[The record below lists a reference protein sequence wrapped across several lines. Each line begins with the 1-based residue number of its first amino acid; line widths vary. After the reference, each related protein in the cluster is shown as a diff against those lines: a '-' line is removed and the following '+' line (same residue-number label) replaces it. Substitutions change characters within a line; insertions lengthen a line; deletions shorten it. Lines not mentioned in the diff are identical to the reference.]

1 MEKQHI
7 TDHTAGLAHSKMGL
21 RKPMEKINK
30 IYGPPGTGKTFRLI
44 RRVKAY
50 ERIGVPLHKIGYF
63 AFTRKAAE
71 EARKRI
77 NVSEKEVPYFQTI
90 HAFCYHLLGLSEEDI
105 MQPYHYEDLGK
116 KLNIR
121 VSFNDKYNEEETH
134 FLSCNNPYFQ
144 MIQKAINKDIDIRTE
159 FDLNEHDK
167 KQVKDYDTLNH
178 IYRNFL
184 VYKDKNNLFDFN
196 DIIKSVL
203 HSNKIPQFKVI
214 FIDEA
219 QDLSPLQWQLYD
231 KLKYHCEQMYL
242 AGDDDQAIYA
252 WAGADV
258 KRFVQE
264 PAREIVLRKSRRIS
278 KAVQEESTGP
288 INNIIGIRK
297 LKKYYPRDYEG
308 ESHYI
313 SDLNQVDLTKG
324 KWLILTRTKSNL
336 LDIMKDLKRKNFY
349 YQSNKGKS
357 FKVGM
362 YEAAIAYTKWTKG
375 EVLDEKEIGAV
386 KEYIPTGNWD
396 KKIPWYDKFV
406 ADQKEILYLRNLI
419 ASKEN
424 LKEKARIWLSTIHA
438 IKGGE
443 EDNVILSL
451 HQGRTV
457 QQGIKSSVD
466 KQDEE
471 HRVWYVGITRARNN
485 LYKLRAKK
493 KLREYQL

>member
-1 MEKQHI
+1 
-7 TDHTAGLAHSKMGL
+7 
-21 RKPMEKINK
+21 MEKINK
-30 IYGPPGTGKTFRLI
+30 IYGPPGTGKTYRLI
-44 RRVKAY
+44 KRVKAY
-50 ERIGVPLHKIGYF
+50 QRKGVPLHKIGYF

-77 NVSEKEVPYFQTI
+77 NVPEKQVPYFQTL
-90 HAFCYHLLGLSEEDI
+90 HAFCYHLIGLKEEDI
-105 MQPYHYEDLGK
+105 IQPYHYEDLGK

-121 VSFNDKYNEEETH
+121 VSFTDKYNEEETH
-134 FLSCNNPYFQ
+134 FLTCNNPYFQ
-144 MIQKAINKDIDIRTE
+144 MIQRAVNKDIDIRQE

-167 KQVKDYDTLNH
+167 RKINYDTLNH
-178 IYRNFL
+178 IYRNL
-184 VYKDKNNLFDFN
+184 QIYKDKNNLFDFN
-196 DIIKSVL
+196 DIIKSVIN
-203 HSNKIPQFKVI
+203 SDKIPKFKAI

-231 KLKYHCEQMYL
+231 KLKEHCDQIYL

-264 PAREIVLRKSRRIS
+264 PAKERILRQSRRIS
-278 KAVQEESTGP
+278 MSVQAEARYP
-288 INNIIGIRK
+288 ITRIQGIRK
-297 LKKYYPRDYEG
+297 RKHYLPRDYDG
-308 ESHYI
+308 ESRYI
-313 SDLNQVDLTKG
+313 ADLNQVNLTKG

-336 LDIMKDLKRKNFY
+336 LDIMKDLRRKNFY

-362 YEAAIAYTKWTKG
+362 YEAAAAYTKWTMG
-375 EVLDEKEIGAV
+375 EILNEKDINAV
-386 KEYIPTGNWD
+386 KEFIPSGKWD
-396 KKIPWYDKFV
+396 AKVPWYDKFI

-457 QQGIKSSVD
+457 QQGIKLSVD

-485 LYKLRAKK
+485 IYKLRAKK
-493 KLREYQL
+493 KLKEYQL

>member
-1 MEKQHI
+1 MQ
-7 TDHTAGLAHSKMGL
+7 
-21 RKPMEKINK
+21 KINK

-50 ERIGVPLHKIGYF
+50 ERKGVPLHKIGYF

-77 NVSEKEVPYFQTI
+77 NVSEKEVPYFQTL
-90 HAFCYHLLGLSEEDI
+90 HAFCYHLLGLNEEDI
-105 MQPYHYEDLGK
+105 IQPYHYEDLGK

-121 VSFNDKYNEEETH
+121 VSFTDKYNEEETH
-134 FLSCNNPYFQ
+134 FLTCNNPYFQ
-144 MIQKAINKDIDIRTE
+144 MIQRAINKDITIRKE

-167 KQVKDYDTLNH
+167 KQVKDFDTLDH
-178 IYRNFL
+178 IYKNL
-184 VYKDKNNLFDFN
+184 QIYKNKNSLYDFN
-196 DIIKSVL
+196 DIIKSVIN
-203 HSNKIPQFKVI
+203 SDKIPHFKAI

-231 KLKYHCEQMYL
+231 KLKEHCDQIYL

-264 PAREIVLRKSRRIS
+264 PAKERILKQSRRIS
-278 KAVQEESTGP
+278 MAVQAEARYP
-288 INNIIGIRK
+288 IMRIEGVRK
-297 LKKYYPRDYEG
+297 KKFYRPRSYDG
-308 ESHYI
+308 ESRYI
-313 SDLNQVDLTKG
+313 ADLNQVDLTKG

-336 LDIMKDLKRKNFY
+336 LDIMKDLRRKNFY

-362 YEAAIAYTKWTKG
+362 YEAAAAYTKWTND
-375 EVLDEKEIGAV
+375 EVLNEKEINSI
-386 KEYIPTGNWD
+386 KEYIPNADWD
-396 KKIPWYDKFV
+396 AKVPWYDKFIT
-406 ADQKEILYLRNLI
+406 DQKEILYLRNLI

-457 QQGIKSSVD
+457 QQGIKLSID

-485 LYKLRAKK
+485 IYKLRAKK
-493 KLREYQL
+493 KLKEYQL

>member
-1 MEKQHI
+1 M
-7 TDHTAGLAHSKMGL
+7 T
-21 RKPMEKINK
+21 N
-30 IYGPPGTGKTFRLI
+30 
-44 RRVKAY
+44 
-50 ERIGVPLHKIGYF
+50 
-63 AFTRKAAE
+63 
-71 EARKRI
+71 
-77 NVSEKEVPYFQTI
+77 
-90 HAFCYHLLGLSEEDI
+90 
-105 MQPYHYEDLGK
+105 
-116 KLNIR
+116 
-121 VSFNDKYNEEETH
+121 
-134 FLSCNNPYFQ
+134 
-144 MIQKAINKDIDIRTE
+144 
-159 FDLNEHDK
+159 
-167 KQVKDYDTLNH
+167 
-178 IYRNFL
+178 
-184 VYKDKNNLFDFN
+184 
-196 DIIKSVL
+196 
-203 HSNKIPQFKVI
+203 
-214 FIDEA
+214 
-219 QDLSPLQWQLYD
+219 
-231 KLKYHCEQMYL
+231 
-242 AGDDDQAIYA
+242 DDDQAIYA

-258 KRFVQE
+258 NRFVKE
-264 PAREIVLRKSRRIS
+264 PAREIVLRRSRRIS
-278 KAVQEESTGP
+278 KAVQEESTRP

-313 SDLNQVDLTKG
+313 SDLNQVDLTQG

-362 YEAAIAYTKWTKG
+362 YEAAVAYTKWTMG
-375 EVLDEKEIGAV
+375 EILDEKEISAV
-386 KEYIPTGNWD
+386 KEFIPTGNWD
-396 KKIPWYDKFV
+396 VKVPWYDKFV

-471 HRVWYVGITRARNN
+471 HRVWYVGVTRARNN

>member
-1 MEKQHI
+1 MV
-7 TDHTAGLAHSKMGL
+7 GLDPFQMDL

-144 MIQKAINKDIDIRTE
+144 MIQRAINKDIDIRAE

-178 IYRNFL
+178 IYRNLL

-203 HSNKIPQFKVI
+203 HSDKIPLFKAI

-264 PAREIVLRKSRRIS
+264 PAREIVLKQSRRIS
-278 KAVQEESTGP
+278 MAVQGESRYP
-288 INNIIGIRK
+288 IAKIKGIRK
-297 LKKYYPRDYEG
+297 IKNYRPRNYVG

-313 SDLNQVDLTKG
+313 SDLNQVDLTQG

-362 YEAAIAYTKWTKG
+362 YEAAVAYTKWTMG
-375 EVLDEKEIGAV
+375 EILDEKEIGAI
-386 KEYIPTGNWD
+386 KEFIPTGNWD
-396 KKIPWYDKFV
+396 DKVPWYDKFV

-424 LKEKARIWLSTIHA
+424 LKDKARIWLSTIHA

-471 HRVWYVGITRARNN
+471 HRVWYVGVTRARNN

>member
-1 MEKQHI
+1 MQ
-7 TDHTAGLAHSKMGL
+7 
-21 RKPMEKINK
+21 KINK

-50 ERIGVPLHKIGYF
+50 ERKGVPLHKIGYF

-77 NVSEKEVPYFQTI
+77 NVSEKEVPYFQTL
-90 HAFCYHLLGLSEEDI
+90 HAFCYHLLGLNEEDI
-105 MQPYHYEDLGK
+105 IQPYHYEDLGK

-121 VSFNDKYNEEETH
+121 VSFTDKYNEEETH
-134 FLSCNNPYFQ
+134 FLTCNNPYFQ
-144 MIQKAINKDIDIRTE
+144 MIQRAINKDITIRKE

-167 KQVKDYDTLNH
+167 KQVKDFDTLDH
-178 IYRNFL
+178 IYKNL
-184 VYKDKNNLFDFN
+184 QIYKNKNSLYDFN
-196 DIIKSVL
+196 DIIKSVIN
-203 HSNKIPQFKVI
+203 SNKIPHFKAI

-231 KLKYHCEQMYL
+231 KLKEHCDQIYL

-264 PAREIVLRKSRRIS
+264 PAKERILKQSRRIS
-278 KAVQEESTGP
+278 MAVQAEARYP
-288 INNIIGIRK
+288 IMRIEGVRK
-297 LKKYYPRDYEG
+297 KKFYRPRSYDG
-308 ESHYI
+308 ESRYI
-313 SDLNQVDLTKG
+313 ADLNQVDLTKG

-336 LDIMKDLKRKNFY
+336 LDIMKDLRRKNFY

-362 YEAAIAYTKWTKG
+362 YEAAAAYTKWTMD
-375 EVLDEKEIGAV
+375 ELLDEKEISAV
-386 KEYIPTGNWD
+386 KEYIPNADWD
-396 KKIPWYDKFV
+396 AKVPWYDKFI

-457 QQGIKSSVD
+457 QQGIKLSID

-485 LYKLRAKK
+485 IYKLRAKK
-493 KLREYQL
+493 KLKEYQL

>member
-1 MEKQHI
+1 
-7 TDHTAGLAHSKMGL
+7 
-21 RKPMEKINK
+21 
-30 IYGPPGTGKTFRLI
+30 
-44 RRVKAY
+44 
-50 ERIGVPLHKIGYF
+50 
-63 AFTRKAAE
+63 
-71 EARKRI
+71 
-77 NVSEKEVPYFQTI
+77 
-90 HAFCYHLLGLSEEDI
+90 
-105 MQPYHYEDLGK
+105 
-116 KLNIR
+116 
-121 VSFNDKYNEEETH
+121 
-134 FLSCNNPYFQ
+134 
-144 MIQKAINKDIDIRTE
+144 MIQRAINKNITIRQE

-167 KQVKDYDTLNH
+167 KEIDFDTLNH
-178 IYRNFL
+178 IHRNL
-184 VYKDKNNLFDFN
+184 ILYKGKNNIVDFN
-196 DIIKSVL
+196 DIITEVIKSD
-203 HSNKIPQFKVI
+203 KIPKFKAI

-231 KLKYHCEQMYL
+231 KLKEHCDQIYL

-258 KRFVQE
+258 NRFIKEPGKEKVLRRSRRVSKSVQE
-264 PAREIVLRKSRRIS
+264 QSTIPVSRIS
-278 KAVQEESTGP
+278 
-288 INNIIGIRK
+288 GIRK
-297 LKKYYPRDYEG
+297 QKNYLPRNYEG
-308 ESHYI
+308 ECQHI
-313 SDLNQVDLTKG
+313 ADLNQVDLSKG

-362 YEAAIAYTKWTKG
+362 YEAAAAYTKWTMN
-375 EVLDEKEIGAV
+375 ELLDEKEISAV
-386 KEYIPTGNWD
+386 REYIPNGNWD
-396 KKIPWYDKFV
+396 INVPWYDRFV

-457 QQGIKSSVD
+457 QQGIKLSVD

-493 KLREYQL
+493 KLKEYKL

>member
-1 MEKQHI
+1 MQ
-7 TDHTAGLAHSKMGL
+7 
-21 RKPMEKINK
+21 KINK

-50 ERIGVPLHKIGYF
+50 ERKGVPLHKIGYF

-77 NVSEKEVPYFQTI
+77 NVSEKEVPYFQTL
-90 HAFCYHLLGLSEEDI
+90 HAFCYHLLGLNEEDI
-105 MQPYHYEDLGK
+105 IQPYHYEDLGK

-121 VSFNDKYNEEETH
+121 VSFTDKYNEEETH
-134 FLSCNNPYFQ
+134 FLTCNNPYFQ
-144 MIQKAINKDIDIRTE
+144 MIQRAINKDITIRKE

-167 KQVKDYDTLNH
+167 KQVKDFDTLDH
-178 IYRNFL
+178 IYKNL
-184 VYKDKNNLFDFN
+184 QIYKNKNSLYDFN
-196 DIIKSVL
+196 DIIKSVIN
-203 HSNKIPQFKVI
+203 SNKIPHFKAI

-231 KLKYHCEQMYL
+231 KLKEHCDQIYL

-264 PAREIVLRKSRRIS
+264 PAKERILKQSRRIS
-278 KAVQEESTGP
+278 MAVQAEARYP
-288 INNIIGIRK
+288 IMRIEGVRK
-297 LKKYYPRDYEG
+297 KKFYRPRSYDG
-308 ESHYI
+308 ESRYI
-313 SDLNQVDLTKG
+313 ADLNQVDLTKG

-336 LDIMKDLKRKNFY
+336 LDIMKDLRRKNFY

-362 YEAAIAYTKWTKG
+362 YEAAAAYTKWTNN
-375 EVLDEKEIGAV
+375 EVLNEKEINSI
-386 KEYIPTGNWD
+386 KEYIPNADWD
-396 KKIPWYDKFV
+396 AKVPWYDKFI

-457 QQGIKSSVD
+457 QQGIKLSID

-485 LYKLRAKK
+485 IYKLRAKK
-493 KLREYQL
+493 KLKEYQL

>member
-1 MEKQHI
+1 MH
-7 TDHTAGLAHSKMGL
+7 
-21 RKPMEKINK
+21 KINK

-50 ERIGVPLHKIGYF
+50 ERKGVPLHKIGYF

-77 NVSEKEVPYFQTI
+77 SVSEKEVPYFQTL
-90 HAFCYHLLGLSEEDI
+90 HAFCYHLLGLKEEDI
-105 MQPYHYEDLGK
+105 IQPYHYEDLGK

-121 VSFNDKYNEEETH
+121 VSFTDKYNEEETH
-134 FLSCNNPYFQ
+134 FLTCNNPYFQ
-144 MIQKAINKDIDIRTE
+144 MIQRAINKDIDIRQE
-159 FDLNEHDK
+159 FNLNEHDK
-167 KQVKDYDTLNH
+167 RKINYDTLNH
-178 IYRNFL
+178 IYRNL
-184 VYKDKNNLFDFN
+184 QIYKDKNNLFDFN
-196 DIIKSVL
+196 DIIKEVINSD
-203 HSNKIPQFKVI
+203 KIPKFKAI

-231 KLKYHCEQMYL
+231 KLKEHCDQIYL

-264 PAREIVLRKSRRIS
+264 PAKERILKQSRRIS
-278 KAVQEESTGP
+278 MAVQAEARYP
-288 INNIIGIRK
+288 IMRIEGVRK
-297 LKKYYPRDYEG
+297 KKFYRPRSYDG
-308 ESHYI
+308 ESRYI
-313 SDLNQVDLTKG
+313 ADLNQVDLTKG

-336 LDIMKDLKRKNFY
+336 LDIMKDLRRKNFY

-362 YEAAIAYTKWTKG
+362 YEAAAAYTKWTMD
-375 EVLDEKEIGAV
+375 EILNEKEINAV
-386 KEYIPTGNWD
+386 KEYIPNADWD
-396 KKIPWYDKFV
+396 AKIPWYDKFI
-406 ADQKEILYLRNLI
+406 ADQKEVLYLRNLI

-485 LYKLRAKK
+485 LYKLKAKK
-493 KLREYQL
+493 VIKEYKL

>member
-1 MEKQHI
+1 MQ
-7 TDHTAGLAHSKMGL
+7 
-21 RKPMEKINK
+21 KINK

-50 ERIGVPLHKIGYF
+50 ERKGVPLHKIGYF

-77 NVSEKEVPYFQTI
+77 NVSEKEVPYFQTL
-90 HAFCYHLLGLSEEDI
+90 HAFCYHLLGLNEEDI
-105 MQPYHYEDLGK
+105 IQPYHYEDLGK

-121 VSFNDKYNEEETH
+121 VSFTDKYNEEETH
-134 FLSCNNPYFQ
+134 FLTCNNPYFQ
-144 MIQKAINKDIDIRTE
+144 MIQRAINKDITIRKE

-167 KQVKDYDTLNH
+167 KQVKDFDTLDH
-178 IYRNFL
+178 IYKNL
-184 VYKDKNNLFDFN
+184 QIYKNKNSLYDFN
-196 DIIKSVL
+196 DIIKSVIN
-203 HSNKIPQFKVI
+203 SDKIPHFKAI

-231 KLKYHCEQMYL
+231 KLKEHCDQIYL

-264 PAREIVLRKSRRIS
+264 PAKERILKQSRRIS
-278 KAVQEESTGP
+278 MAVQAEARYP
-288 INNIIGIRK
+288 IMRIEGVRK
-297 LKKYYPRDYEG
+297 KKFYRPRSYDG
-308 ESHYI
+308 ESRYI
-313 SDLNQVDLTKG
+313 ADLNQVDLTKG

-336 LDIMKDLKRKNFY
+336 LDIMKDLRRKNFY

-362 YEAAIAYTKWTKG
+362 YEAAAAYTKWTNN
-375 EVLDEKEIGAV
+375 EVLNEKEINSI
-386 KEYIPTGNWD
+386 KEYIPNADWD
-396 KKIPWYDKFV
+396 VKVPWYDKFI

-457 QQGIKSSVD
+457 QQGIKLSID

-485 LYKLRAKK
+485 IYKLRAKK
-493 KLREYQL
+493 KLKEYQL

>member
-1 MEKQHI
+1 MDLK
-7 TDHTAGLAHSKMGL
+7 
-21 RKPMEKINK
+21 KPMQKINK

-50 ERIGVPLHKIGYF
+50 ERKGVPLHKIGYF

-77 NVSEKEVPYFQTI
+77 NVSEKEVPYFQTL
-90 HAFCYHLLGLSEEDI
+90 HAFCYHLLGLNEEDI
-105 MQPYHYEDLGK
+105 IQPYHYEDLGK

-121 VSFNDKYNEEETH
+121 VSFTDKYNEEETH
-134 FLSCNNPYFQ
+134 FLTCNNPYFQ
-144 MIQKAINKDIDIRTE
+144 MIQRAINKDITIRKE

-167 KQVKDYDTLNH
+167 KQVKDFDTLDH
-178 IYRNFL
+178 IYKNL
-184 VYKDKNNLFDFN
+184 QIYKNKNSLYDFN
-196 DIIKSVL
+196 DIIKSVIN
-203 HSNKIPQFKVI
+203 SNKIPHFKAI

-231 KLKYHCEQMYL
+231 KLKEHCDQIYL

-264 PAREIVLRKSRRIS
+264 PAKERILKQSRRIS
-278 KAVQEESTGP
+278 MAVQAEARYP
-288 INNIIGIRK
+288 IMRIEGVRK
-297 LKKYYPRDYEG
+297 KKFYRPRSYDG
-308 ESHYI
+308 ESRYI
-313 SDLNQVDLTKG
+313 ADLNQVDLTKG

-336 LDIMKDLKRKNFY
+336 LDIMKDLRRKNFY

-362 YEAAIAYTKWTKG
+362 YEAAAAYTKWTNN
-375 EVLDEKEIGAV
+375 EVLNEKEINSI
-386 KEYIPTGNWD
+386 KEYIPNADWD
-396 KKIPWYDKFV
+396 VKVPWYDKFI
-406 ADQKEILYLRNLI
+406 ADQKEILYLRNLV

-457 QQGIKSSVD
+457 QQGIKLSID

-485 LYKLRAKK
+485 IYKLRAKK
-493 KLREYQL
+493 KLKEYQL

>member
-1 MEKQHI
+1 MH
-7 TDHTAGLAHSKMGL
+7 
-21 RKPMEKINK
+21 KINK

-50 ERIGVPLHKIGYF
+50 ERKGVPLHKIGYF

-77 NVSEKEVPYFQTI
+77 NVSEKEVPYFQTL
-90 HAFCYHLLGLSEEDI
+90 HAFCYHLLGLKEEDI
-105 MQPYHYEDLGK
+105 IQPYHYEDLGK

-121 VSFNDKYNEEETH
+121 VSFTDKYNEEETH
-134 FLSCNNPYFQ
+134 FLTCNNPYFQ
-144 MIQKAINKDIDIRTE
+144 MIQRAVNKDIDIRQE

-167 KQVKDYDTLNH
+167 RKINYDTLNH
-178 IYRNFL
+178 IYRNL
-184 VYKDKNNLFDFN
+184 QIYKDKNNLFDFN
-196 DIIKSVL
+196 DIIKEVINSD
-203 HSNKIPQFKVI
+203 KIPEFKAI

-231 KLKYHCEQMYL
+231 KLKKHCDQIYL

-258 KRFVQE
+258 KRFVKE
-264 PAREIVLRKSRRIS
+264 PAREIVLKQSRRIS
-278 KAVQEESTGP
+278 MAVQGESRYP
-288 INNIIGIRK
+288 IAKIKGVRK
-297 LKKYYPRDYEG
+297 IKHYRPRNYVG

-313 SDLNQVDLTKG
+313 ADLTQVDLTKG
-324 KWLILTRTKSNL
+324 RWLILTRTKSNL
-336 LDIMKDLKRKNFY
+336 LDIMKDLRRKNFY

-362 YEAAIAYTKWTKG
+362 YEAAAAYTKWTM
-375 EVLDEKEIGAV
+375 DEILNEKDINAV
-386 KEYIPTGNWD
+386 KEFIPSGKWD
-396 KKIPWYDKFV
+396 AKVPWYDKFI
-406 ADQKEILYLRNLI
+406 ADQKEVLYLRNLI

-457 QQGIKSSVD
+457 QQGIKLSVD

-485 LYKLRAKK
+485 IYKLRAKK
-493 KLREYQL
+493 KLKEYQL

>member
-1 MEKQHI
+1 MV
-7 TDHTAGLAHSKMGL
+7 GLDPFQMDL

-90 HAFCYHLLGLSEEDI
+90 HAFCYHLLGLNEEDI

-144 MIQKAINKDIDIRTE
+144 MIQRAINKDIDIRAE

-178 IYRNFL
+178 IYRNLL

-203 HSNKIPQFKVI
+203 HSDKIPLFKAI

-252 WAGADV
+252 WAGANV

-264 PAREIVLRKSRRIS
+264 PAREIVLKQSRRIS
-278 KAVQEESTGP
+278 MAVQGESRYP
-288 INNIIGIRK
+288 ITKIKGIRK
-297 LKKYYPRDYEG
+297 IKNYRPRNYVG

-313 SDLNQVDLTKG
+313 SDLNQVDLTQG

-336 LDIMKDLKRKNFY
+336 LDIMKDL
-349 YQSNKGKS
+349 
-357 FKVGM
+357 
-362 YEAAIAYTKWTKG
+362 
-375 EVLDEKEIGAV
+375 
-386 KEYIPTGNWD
+386 
-396 KKIPWYDKFV
+396 
-406 ADQKEILYLRNLI
+406 
-419 ASKEN
+419 
-424 LKEKARIWLSTIHA
+424 
-438 IKGGE
+438 
-443 EDNVILSL
+443 
-451 HQGRTV
+451 
-457 QQGIKSSVD
+457 
-466 KQDEE
+466 
-471 HRVWYVGITRARNN
+471 
-485 LYKLRAKK
+485 
-493 KLREYQL
+493 